1 MADWRG
7 CLRNKRCADD
17 LPAGSS
23 LRGPMGK
30 RREKHKRK
38 RKSKDK
44 RETGRFKDAAG
55 GIHSDPFDR
64 ILSALARQRSGHRDN
79 D

>member
-1 MADWRG
+1 
-7 CLRNKRCADD
+7 
-17 LPAGSS
+17 
-23 LRGPMGK
+23 MGK
-30 RREKHKRK
+30 RRDKHKRK